1 MKTLYLGLKDSMQLD
16 DLVNEYNFRKCKG
29 PQDATDDQLL
39 EAFIFFCNNFAHIK
53 HPNKGKILFELRDAQ
68 IETARMWIS
77 NRYTIVLKSRQIG
90 FSTLAAAYSF
100 WITYFWP
107 DRFVVMLSKTE
118 REATKLLGKSKYIY
132 KFLPDWLRLAGPEL
146 TQNNMLKMTFDN
158 ESVIES
164 LPSANEPA
172 RGESVYLAIIDEMA
186 FLPNPEEA
194 WAAIEPIADVG
205 GRVICLST
213 AKGEGNIFF
222 NLWHGSQTGTNR
234 FRGIFFPWSANT
246 DRGQE
251 WYDAQKKELPE
262 WQLHQEYPSNPEEAF
277 IRSGRPVF
285 DIDSLNRQQTE
296 KPKTG
301 INKRINEGQNSFIF
315 ESSGGPLSV
324 WAMPQFGG
332 VYCIGADVAEGL
344 ARGDYSSAHV
354 IDAKTGLI
362 VAHWHGHIDPDR
374 FGEEVLLS
382 LGYFYN
388 SALIGVESNNHGL
401 TTLTSLNKA
410 NYVNLYRQRKLNQRH
425 AEPTESLGWRTTTLS
440 KPLAIDELNAS
451 IRDGEVE
458 ILCEYTIAELKTF
471 VRNDNGSTN
480 GSPHDDRVMSLAIA
494 RQMLKYVWLTEYR
507 PTQEKPFGTLDWFAT
522 KVKKASP
529 EKDRFYIGEFNNY

>member
-1 MKTLYLGLKDSMQLD
+1 MQLEE
-16 DLVNEYNFRKCKG
+16 LVNEYQFRKCKG
-29 PQDATDDQLL
+29 PQEATTEELL
-39 EAFIFFCNNFAHIK
+39 EAFTFFCNNYAYIK
-53 HPNKGKILFELRDAQ
+53 HPNKGRIQFILREAQ
-68 IETARMWIS
+68 IETARAWIE

-90 FSTLAAAYSF
+90 FSTLAAAYAF
-100 WITYFWP
+100 WLAFFWP

-118 REATKLLGKSKYIY
+118 REAAKLLSKTKYIY
-132 KFLPDWLRLAGPEL
+132 KFLPDWLKDCGPEL
-146 TQNNMLKMTFDN
+146 IQNNVLKMTFDN

-194 WAAIEPIADVG
+194 WASIEPIADVG

-222 NLWHGSQTGTNR
+222 QLWHGSQTGTNR

-246 DRGQE
+246 DRDDA
-251 WYDAQKKELPE
+251 WYEKQKAELPE

-285 DIDSLNRQQTE
+285 DIDAINRYEIQT
-296 KPKTG
+296 PKKGFTKKLSEG
-301 INKRINEGQNSFIF
+301 IDSYIF
-315 ESSGGPLSV
+315 ESSGGPLSIWELPSYGAIYV
-324 WAMPQFGG
+324 
-332 VYCIGADVAEGL
+332 IGADVAEGL

-354 IDAKTGLI
+354 INAKTGL
-362 VAHWHGHIDPDR
+362 VAATWHGHVDPDK
-374 FGEEVLLS
+374 FGEEVLYG
-382 LGYFYN
+382 LGMFYN
-388 SALIGVESNNHGL
+388 TALIGVESNNHGL
-401 TTLTSLNKA
+401 TTLTALNKKK
-410 NYVNLYRQRKLNQRH
+410 YLNLYRQRRLNKVH
-425 AEPTESLGWRTTTLS
+425 NEATETLGWRTTSLS

-458 ILCEYTIAELKTF
+458 IRCEYTIAELKTF
-471 VRNDNGSTN
+471 VRDDNGSTH

-494 RQMLKYVWLTEYR
+494 RQMLKYVWLSEYR
-507 PTQEKPFGTLDWFAT
+507 PSSEKPFGTLDWFAS
-522 KVKKASP
+522 KIEKPKP
-529 EKDRFYIGEFNNY
+529 EKERPLIGENNFY